1 VETNGRNATRYWSH
15 ARIPGLTCLQ
25 ADFTS
30 HVYAPHTHDAFVVAV
45 TEAGG
50 SEFTS
55 RGMVEEATP
64 AVLLVFNPDEPH
76 SGRMGRSRRWRY
88 RSHYLSAA
96 GIGHVASRLGI
107 AAPSYFMRNAFTDPD
122 LITAFRALHRAE
134 DDDALASEEAL
145 LDGFGLLFAR
155 HGSGGPPVP
164 AAPRDR
170 AKLRQVLDALHDRHG
185 ESLTLDD
192 LGAPASLSPY
202 QLIGLFKRSLGLTP
216 HAYLTQV
223 RLKAAMAHLRGGKPI
238 AEAATL
244 AGFYD
249 QAALNKHLKR
259 SHGVTPRQYALA
271 VGARNF
277 DQ

>member
-1 VETNGRNATRYWSH
+1 VEPAARNATRYWSD
-15 ARIPGLTCLQ
+15 ARIPGLTCLH

-30 HVYAPHTHDAFVVAV
+30 HAYAPHTHDAFVIAV

-55 RGMVEEATP
+55 RGRVEEASP
-64 AVLLVFNPDEPH
+64 AALLVFNPDEAH

-88 RSHYLSAA
+88 RSHYLSAEA
-96 GIGHVASRLGI
+96 IAHVAARLGI
-107 AAPSYFMRNAFTDPD
+107 AATPYFMCNRFTDPD
-122 LITAFRALHRAE
+122 LIAAFRALHRAG
-134 DDDALASEEAL
+134 DDALASDEAL
-145 LDGFGLLFAR
+145 IEGFGLLFAR
-155 HGSGGPPVP
+155 HGCGGTPVP
-164 AAPRDR
+164 AVPRDHAR
-170 AKLRQVLDALHDRHG
+170 LRPILDALHDRHA
-185 ESLTLDD
+185 ESLTLDQ
-192 LGAPASLSPY
+192 LGAPAGLTPY
-202 QLIGLFKRSLGLTP
+202 QLIGLFKRGLGLTP

-223 RLKAAMAHLRGGKPI
+223 RLKAAMAHLRRGKPI

-271 VGARNF
+271 VGARNS